1 MKNSDFLLLL
11 DGVLEIEPGTL
22 RGSESLADF
31 TWDSMKFLEFITL
44 ADQHFGVT
52 LAPDKLAKCETV
64 DDLKELVNAHLQG

>member
-1 MKNSDFLLLL
+1 MKRSDFLLLL
-11 DGVLEIEPGTL
+11 DEVMEIEPGTL

-52 LAPDKLAKCETV
+52 VSPDKLAKCETV
-64 DDLKELVNAHLQG
+64 DDLIKLVSAHLQA